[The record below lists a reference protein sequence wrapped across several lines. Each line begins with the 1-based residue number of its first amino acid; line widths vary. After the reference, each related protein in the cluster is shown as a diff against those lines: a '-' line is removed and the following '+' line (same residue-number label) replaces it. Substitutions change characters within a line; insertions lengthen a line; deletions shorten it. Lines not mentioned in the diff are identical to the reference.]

1 MKYLEKYIQLDDRV
15 NGVTGLTDELFSY
28 YLSSVLKEKKRNILF
43 VTSSLF
49 EANKYFQMI
58 SDYTDDVYLFPMD
71 DFLTSEALAIS
82 PEFKITRL
90 ETMLHALSE
99 KPKIIVTNLMGYLRY
114 LPTPTM
120 YQSHFFRVREN
131 CDYQMNL
138 LIEKLHQMGY
148 RRETLVNK
156 TGEMAVRGFVIDVFP
171 MGMEHPIRIEFWGDT
186 VDSIKTFEVDSQHT
200 LKSYQEVTIYP
211 NTEFLT
217 DQTVSEDNIHQR
229 FLPNYGSVSAIQD
242 YLKNCMIVYS
252 DYDQIKVSY
261 ERLLDEIFH
270 YNVSIDLPGD
280 TKYMHDFYELEE
292 KNQNHFYYMGVENIS
307 QKLNLQYFDSVDV
320 PMLPKG
326 LEEIKKYLLEMK
338 KKKMTIVLAL
348 KDRYQVNHII
358 EAFGENEILFV
369 NDTHIVEHKI
379 NAIVFPLTKG
389 FQIKDFMVLTEHE
402 LFHKTN
408 DRIKYK
414 TNFKFGTKIRDINK
428 LQVGDYIVHN
438 VHGIGRYV
446 GIKTLLKNGLQK
458 DYLMLEYK
466 DQDKLY
472 IPVEKIDSI
481 SKYSSGE
488 GTIPRLN
495 KLGGSEW
502 AKTKLRVRKKIEDI
516 AGQLLKMYAL
526 REMKE
531 GFSFLPDDEEQVA
544 FEKDFPYEETEDQR
558 KVSEEIKKDMESPH
572 PMDRLLCGDVG
583 FGKTEVAFRAM
594 FKAVLSGKQ
603 VAFLCPTTILSKQ
616 HYQNAINRFSNF
628 PVRIVLLN
636 RFVSTKETKQIL
648 DDLKSGKIDILI
660 GTHRILSDDVKFK
673 DLGLLVIDEEQRF
686 GVKHKEKIKQ
696 YRNTIDVLTLS
707 ATPIPRTLQLSM
719 SGVRSLSL
727 IETPPVNRY
736 PVQTYVVGYNKP
748 LLKDAI
754 YKELSRH
761 GQVFIL
767 YNHIDDM
774 NAKVAEIER
783 LIPDA
788 KVISA
793 HGRMDKHELEDVMQK
808 FIDHEYDILVCT
820 TIIET
825 GIDIPNVNT
834 LIIMGADH
842 FGLSQLYQIRGR
854 VGRSDRIA
862 YCYLMYNTSKVLS
875 ETAKKRLN
883 VIKEFTELGSGF
895 SIAMRDLSIRG
906 AGDILGSEQAGFID
920 TIGIELFLKMLND
933 KIQRLQGKK
942 VSEEDD
948 TESTQPLVDVSTTI
962 SDNYVEEEELKIEI
976 HKLINTIDSYEKMQE
991 VRENLEDRFGHI
1003 TDDMLIYMYE
1013 EWFEKIAKEIGIQQV
1028 RQTKNFIEVTIPSP
1042 ILSKLKG
1049 DQLFYDVSQ
1058 ISKMFRFSMRGKNL
1072 IITLDTIKL
1081 EKHFIYYLI
1090 DLLKVIQKQLIIKQ

>member
-1 MKYLEKYIQLDDRV
+1 MRYLEKYISIDESVD
-15 NGVTGLTDELFSY
+15 GVTGLTDELFCY
-28 YLSSVLKEKKRNILF
+28 YLSVLLKQKKKNILF

-49 EANKYFQMI
+49 EANKYYQMI
-58 SDYTDDVYLFPMD
+58 SDYVDDVYLFPMD

-90 ETMLHALSE
+90 ETMLVALSDQ
-99 KPKIIVTNLMGYLRY
+99 PKIIVTNLMGHLRY
-114 LPTPTM
+114 LPTPKV
-120 YQSHFFRVREN
+120 YKEHFLTIQQDCE
-131 CDYQMNL
+131 YQMNN
-138 LIEKLHQMGY
+138 LIEKLYQMGY
-148 RRETLVNK
+148 QRETLVNK

-171 MGMEHPIRIEFWGDT
+171 TGMNCPVRIEFWGDT
-186 VDSIKTFEVDSQHT
+186 VDSIRTFEIDSQHT
-200 LKSYQEVTIYP
+200 LNKYEKITIPP
-211 NTEFLT
+211 NTEFLISNT
-217 DQTVSEDNIHQR
+217 LDMEKRHQR
-229 FLPNYGSVSAIQD
+229 LLPEYGNVSSIYD
-242 YLKNCMIVYS
+242 YLTDATVVYN
-252 DYDQIKVSY
+252 DYQQLKVSY
-261 ERLLDEIFH
+261 ENLLDEIYH
-270 YNVSIDLPGD
+270 YNISMELDGN
-280 TKYMHDFYELEE
+280 TKYMHDFYELDG
-292 KNQNHFYYMGVENIS
+292 KIQNHFYYLGVENVS
-307 QKLNLQYFDSVDV
+307 LKKVLQKFDSKDIS
-320 PMLPKG
+320 MLPTHMNDMRAF
-326 LEEIKKYLLEMK
+326 LLEK
-338 KKKMTIVLAL
+338 KKQGMTIILAL

-358 EAFGENEILFV
+358 ESFGENDILFV
-369 NDTHIVEHKI
+369 DDEHIVKGKI
-379 NAIVFPLTKG
+379 NAIIFPLTKG
-389 FQIKDFMVLTEHE
+389 FQIKDLMVLTEHE
-402 LFHKTN
+402 LFHKKI
-408 DRIKYK
+408 DRTKYK

-428 LQVGDYIVHN
+428 LQTGDYIVHN
-438 VHGIGRYV
+438 IHGIGRYV
-446 GIKTLLKNGLQK
+446 GLKILLKNGLQK

-466 DQDKLY
+466 DHDKLY

-488 GTIPRLN
+488 GSIPRLN

-502 AKTKLRVRKKIEDI
+502 AKTKLRVRKKIENI
-516 AGQLLKMYAL
+516 AGQLLEMYAL
-526 REMKE
+526 REAKP
-531 GFSFLPDDEEQVA
+531 GFSFLPDDEEQIA
-544 FEKDFPYEETEDQR
+544 FEKDFPYEETIDQL
-558 KVSEEIKKDMESPH
+558 KVVEEIKKDMQSPH

-616 HYQNAINRFSNF
+616 HYQNALNRFSNF

-636 RFVSTKETKQIL
+636 RFVSHKETKQIL
-648 DDLKSGKIDILI
+648 DNLKEGKVDIII
-660 GTHRILSDDVKFK
+660 GTHRILSDDVQFK

-719 SGVRSLSL
+719 AGVRSLSL
-727 IETPPVNRY
+727 IETPPINRY

-754 YKELSRH
+754 YKELSRN

-774 NAKVAEIER
+774 HAKVAEIER
-783 LIPDA
+783 LAPDA

-793 HGRMDKHELEDVMQK
+793 HGRMEKHELEDVMQK
-808 FIDHEYDILVCT
+808 FVDHEYDILVCT

-854 VGRSDRIA
+854 VGRSDKIA
-862 YCYLMYNTSKVLS
+862 YCYLMYNASRVLS

-920 TIGIELFLKMLND
+920 TIGIELFLKMLNEE
-933 KIQRLQGKK
+933 IQKLQGKTLLK
-942 VSEEDD
+942 EEQ
-948 TESTQPLVDVSTTI
+948 TTQPLLDVSTTI
-962 SDNYVEEEELKIEI
+962 SNNYVEEEELKIEI
-976 HKLINTIDSYEKMQE
+976 HKQINTIDSYEKLKE
-991 VRENLEDRFGHI
+991 VKADLEDRFGHI

-1013 EWFEKIAKEIGIQQV
+1013 EWFEKIADYLGIKQV
-1028 RQTKNFIEVTIPSP
+1028 RQTKNFIEVTIPAS
-1042 ILSKLKG
+1042 LLLKLKG
-1049 DQLFYDVSQ
+1049 DKLFFAISN
-1058 ISKMFRFSMRGKNL
+1058 ISKMFRFAMRGKNL
-1072 IITLDTIKL
+1072 IITLDTVKL
-1081 EKHFIYYLI
+1081 ERHFIYYLI
-1090 DLLKVIQKQLIIKQ
+1090 EMLKVIQEQVNEHT